1 MEKAMTIRWGGPVQT
16 CILGQ
21 VSPLRLAAFSDVHL
35 KNLEIIQ
42 HPDNPTRREKQREG
56 SGAWE
61 RTGDCSPAPVQ
72 RQRHSCT
79 AAEPP
84 ELIRQP
90 RRSSA
95 HPSPLPFAAASLF
108 FSARRSILPPTPV
121 RREPVPSP
129 GGGAAGHSIRTHRLP
144 GLCRERAGRPAPGE
158 AALHGAGCQ
167 RSPG

>member
-21 VSPLRLAAFSDVHL
+21 ISPLRLAAFSDVHL

-42 HPDNPTRREKQREG
+42 HPDNPTRRENQREG

-72 RQRHSCT
+72 IQRHSCT

-90 RRSSA
+90 RWSSA

-108 FSARRSILPPTPV
+108 FSARRIILPLTPV

-129 GGGAAGHSIRTHRLP
+129 GGAQPDTPSGPTGCL
-144 GLCRERAGRPAPGE
+144 GCAGREPGDRHRGE

-167 RSPG
+167 QSPG